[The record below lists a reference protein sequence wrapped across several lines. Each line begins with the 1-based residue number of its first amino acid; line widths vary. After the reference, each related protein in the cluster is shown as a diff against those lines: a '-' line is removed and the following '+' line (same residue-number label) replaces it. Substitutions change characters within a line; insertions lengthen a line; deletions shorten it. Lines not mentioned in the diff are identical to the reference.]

1 MRSLIRKLV
10 NATNVIDHAYLVK
23 GRSMA
28 LKPNIVVLFYALAN
42 EENLSQSQLHHQ
54 WLLPLSTINTIVSEC
69 RSAGYITLEP
79 IPGKRRECYL
89 RLTGKGRKF
98 ADIILSEI
106 HAAEE
111 YAMRKT
117 AEKFSVPDFVEALEF
132 YAETF
137 HRALKLNADGRDDDR
152 NANSTPSPGE

>member
-79 IPGKRRECYL
+79 IPGQRRECVL
-89 RLTGKGRKF
+89 RFTPRGREF
-98 ADIILSEI
+98 ADLILAEI

-111 YAMRKT
+111 KAMRET
-117 AEKFSVPDFVEALEF
+117 LAKFSPEFVEALEF
-132 YAETF
+132 YAKSF
-137 HRALKLNADGRDDDR
+137 QNALNLKG
-152 NANSTPSPGE
+152 TGEHA